1 MGNFQNKQ
9 SQPTG
14 FDKKRQSEQKTP
26 SFQDT
31 HGKPLTGPSVESKNP
46 LKGQP
51 NMPGKMKH

>member
-9 SQPTG
+9 TG
-14 FDKKRQSEQKTP
+14 QSNFDKKKSPEQKTP

-31 HGKPLTGPSVESKNP
+31 HGKPLAGPSVESKNP
-46 LKGQP
+46 FKGQP